1 MTKVSIKKKNNN
13 VYEIVIKGHSKY
25 EEYGK
30 DIVCASISTMA
41 ITTIN
46 SILCLEEESIDYE
59 EKTGLL
65 KISVLK
71 DTEVVNKLLDN
82 LHQELNEVHDM
93 YPKNIEIRNEE

>member
-1 MTKVSIKKKNNN
+1 MTKVSIKKKDNK
-13 VYEIVIKGHSKY
+13 VYEIVINGHAKY
-25 EEYGK
+25 DEYGK
-30 DIVCASISTMA
+30 DIVCASISTMT

-46 SILCLEEESIDYE
+46 SILCLEDNTIEYE

-82 LHQELNEVHDM
+82 LIIQLEELHDM